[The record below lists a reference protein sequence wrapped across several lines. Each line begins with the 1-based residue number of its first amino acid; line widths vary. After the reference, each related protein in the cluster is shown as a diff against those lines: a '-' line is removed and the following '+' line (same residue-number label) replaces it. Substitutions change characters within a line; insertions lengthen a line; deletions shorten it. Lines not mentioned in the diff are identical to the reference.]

1 MLTDL
6 VVRNLALIK
15 DLDLEIGG
23 GFTVLTGETGAGKT
37 MLTGAVSL
45 LAGGR
50 ADPLL
55 IRPGSEKATVEG
67 RFELPN
73 GKELL
78 ITRELS
84 HTGRSR
90 IFIDG
95 RLSGLGMLSETAGA
109 LVDICGQRR
118 HQSLFKRSARRKAL
132 DTFGG
137 VDLSGLAE
145 LRARRAGIEK
155 RLEEIG
161 GDARTRAREMEVLEY
176 QLRELDGASL
186 DDPQEE
192 KSLEELEQTLANAA
206 DIREAAERG
215 AHVLGGDGPVLEV
228 LAEVHSATDDAV
240 RFPSLLEC
248 ARRVADLQA
257 EVSDLAAELR
267 SKAEEVTDDPQR
279 LAEVVERRAALAGL
293 RRKYGETLED
303 VIAYRTEARSRLET
317 LRGADELCAELT
329 AQLSEA
335 VSEERAEAARVG
347 AQRRESAPALAERV
361 SEELRLLAMP
371 KASLLL
377 RVGDEDPGDD
387 VEFLLAVNSGSSPI
401 PLSKTAS
408 GGELSRTMLALY
420 VVLLESPP
428 TVVLDEVD
436 AGIGGEA
443 GVWVGRALARL
454 STFRQI
460 LVVTHLPQVAA
471 YADAHISIS
480 KVDDGSTSWVE
491 ARRLSEEERKVELA
505 RMLSGSPESES
516 ARRHAGELLKRAAA
530 DRNSSPLRPQRV

>member
-15 DLDLEIGG
+15 DLDLGIEG

-55 IRPGSEKATVEG
+55 IRRGAEKAEVEG
-67 RFELPN
+67 RFELPD

-78 ITRELS
+78 VARELS
-84 HTGRSR
+84 RTGRSR
-90 IFIDG
+90 IFING
-95 RLSGLGMLSETAGA
+95 RLSGLGVLAETAGE

-118 HQSLFKRSARRKAL
+118 HQSLFKRSARRQAL
-132 DTFGG
+132 DVFGG
-137 VDLSGLAE
+137 VDLSRLKE
-145 LRARRAGIEK
+145 LRSRRAGIEK
-155 RLEEIG
+155 RIEEIG
-161 GDARTRAREMEVLEY
+161 GDERARAREMDVLEH
-176 QLRELDGASL
+176 QLLELDRAAL

-192 KSLEELEQTLANAA
+192 KSLEAIEQTLANAA
-206 DIREAAERG
+206 DIREAAGRG
-215 AHVLGGDGPVLEV
+215 AHVLGGDGPVTEA
-228 LAEVHSATDDAV
+228 LAEVHSALDEAV
-240 RFPSLLEC
+240 HFPSLVEC

-267 SKAEEVTDDPQR
+267 SKAEEVPDDPQR
-279 LAEVVERRAALAGL
+279 LAEVIERRAILAGL

-303 VIAYRTEARSRLET
+303 VISYRNETRSRLET

-335 VSEERAEAARVG
+335 VSEERAESARVG
-347 AQRRESAPALAERV
+347 ARRRESASALAERV

-371 KASLLL
+371 KARLSLA
-377 RVGDEDPGDD
+377 VGEEDPGDD

-401 PLSKTAS
+401 PISKAAS

-420 VVLLESPP
+420 VVLLEAPP

-443 GVWVGRALARL
+443 GIWVGRALARL
-454 STFRQI
+454 SEFRQI

-480 KVDDGSTSWVE
+480 KVDDGSTSWVT
-491 ARRLSEEERKVELA
+491 AQRLSDEERKVELA
-505 RMLSGSPESES
+505 RMLSGSPDSES
-516 ARRHAGELLKRAAA
+516 ARGHAGELLERAAS
-530 DRNSSPLRPQRV
+530 DRKSAYSGQQRV

>member
-6 VVRNLALIK
+6 VARNLALIK
-15 DLDLEIGG
+15 DLDLGIEG

-55 IRPGSEKATVEG
+55 IRPGAEKAEVEG
-67 RFELPN
+67 RFELPD

-78 ITRELS
+78 VARELS
-84 HTGRSR
+84 RTGRSR
-90 IFIDG
+90 IFING
-95 RLSGLGMLSETAGA
+95 RLSGLGVLGETAGA

-118 HQSLFKRSARRKAL
+118 HQSLFKRSARRQAL
-132 DTFGG
+132 DAFGG
-137 VDLSGLAE
+137 VDLSRLKE

-155 RLEEIG
+155 RIEEIG
-161 GDARTRAREMEVLEY
+161 GDDRARAREMDVLEH
-176 QLRELDGASL
+176 QLLELDRAAL

-192 KSLEELEQTLANAA
+192 KSLEAIEQTLANAA
-206 DIREAAERG
+206 DIREAAGRG
-215 AHVLGGDGPVLEV
+215 AHVLGGDGPVLEA
-228 LAEVHSATDDAV
+228 LAEVHSALDEAV
-240 RFPSLLEC
+240 RFPSLVEC

-267 SKAEEVTDDPQR
+267 NKAEEVPDDPQR
-279 LAEVVERRAALAGL
+279 LAEVIERRAILAGL

-303 VIAYRTEARSRLET
+303 VIAYRNETRSRLET
-317 LRGADELCAELT
+317 LQGADELCAELT

-335 VSEERAEAARVG
+335 VSEERAESARVG
-347 AQRRESAPALAERV
+347 ARRRESASVLAERV

-371 KASLLL
+371 KARLSLA
-377 RVGDEDPGDD
+377 VGDEDPGDD

-401 PLSKTAS
+401 PISKAAS

-420 VVLLESPP
+420 VVLLEAPP

-454 STFRQI
+454 SEFRQI

-480 KVDDGSTSWVE
+480 KVDDGRTSWVT
-491 ARRLSEEERKVELA
+491 ARRLSDEERKVELA

-516 ARRHAGELLKRAAA
+516 ARGHAGELLERAAA
-530 DRNSSPLRPQRV
+530 DRKSSYSGAQRV

>member
-1 MLTDL
+1 MLT
-6 VVRNLALIK
+6 A
-15 DLDLEIGG
+15 
-23 GFTVLTGETGAGKT
+23 
-37 MLTGAVSL
+37 AVSL

-55 IRPGSEKATVEG
+55 IRPGAEKAEVQG
-67 RFELPN
+67 RFELPG

-78 ITRELS
+78 IARELS
-84 HTGRSR
+84 RTGRSR

-95 RLSGLGMLSETAGA
+95 RLAGLGALAETAGA

-118 HQSLFKRSARRKAL
+118 HQSLFKRSTRRKAL
-132 DTFGG
+132 DAFGG
-137 VDLSGLAE
+137 VDLSRLKE

-161 GDARTRAREMEVLEY
+161 GDDRTRAREMEVLEY

-192 KSLEELEQTLANAA
+192 KSLEEFEQTLANAA

-215 AHVLGGDGPVLEV
+215 AYVLGGDGPVLEA
-228 LAEVHSATDDAV
+228 LAEIHSATDDAV
-240 RFPSLLEC
+240 RFPSLAAC

-293 RRKYGETLED
+293 RRKYGETLEE

-329 AQLSEA
+329 VQLSEA
-335 VSEERAEAARVG
+335 VSEERAESARVG

-361 SEELRLLAMP
+361 SEQLRLLAMP
-371 KASLLL
+371 KARLLL

-387 VEFLLAVNSGSSPI
+387 VEFLLAVNSGASPI

-471 YADAHISIS
+471 YADAHINIS
-480 KVDDGSTSWVE
+480 KVDDGSTSWIK
-491 ARRLSEEERKVELA
+491 AQRLSDEERKVELA

-516 ARRHAGELLKRAAA
+516 ARGHAGELLKRAAQN
-530 DRNSSPLRPQRV
+530 RNSPPPRPQRV